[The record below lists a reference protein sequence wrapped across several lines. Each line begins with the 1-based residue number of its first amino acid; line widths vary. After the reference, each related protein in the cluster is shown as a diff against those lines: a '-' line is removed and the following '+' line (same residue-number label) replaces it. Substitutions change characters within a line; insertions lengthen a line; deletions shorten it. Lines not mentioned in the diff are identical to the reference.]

1 MALRKRKNSRRKGC
15 VGEREAAALL
25 KELFGWQAR
34 RSQQF
39 CGQAETADLIVE
51 DTPDIYWEV
60 KRVQRL
66 AVPKTMQ
73 KAREDAGRKAPAL
86 LHRQNNSEW
95 LLTIYIADLPRLV
108 HAYDQSLQE
117 ARPNKAVAEAELSL
131 PDAGGREGR
140 END

>member
-1 MALRKRKNSRRKGC
+1 MALKKRKNSRRKGA

-25 KELFGWQAR
+25 RELFGWSTAR

-66 AVPKTMQ
+66 SVPKTMV
-73 KAREDAGRKAPAL
+73 KARTDAGRKAPAL

-95 LLTIYIADLPRLV
+95 LLTIYVDDLPRIV
-108 HAYDQSLQE
+108 HAYDQSLKE
-117 ARPNKAVAEAELSL
+117 SRT
-131 PDAGGREGR
+131 D
-140 END
+140 